1 MIPIPSK
8 RLASTLNLKQRELLA
23 LVGGGGK
30 STLLFQLAR
39 SLNRRTIV
47 TTTTKMGERQ
57 TGSLEVIEAPVTR
70 PLELWKG
77 TSPVFVRAGVKDGKS
92 IGVGPSLCDDWFS
105 DHSLCDVVL
114 VEADGARHRPF
125 KAPANFEPVLPDQTT
140 TVLAVIGADALGRVI
155 ADQCHRPLRV
165 AAVAGCSPY
174 ERLTPA
180 RAATVL
186 TSPSGSFKGCPTP
199 ARKVVVIT
207 KVPSQEDD
215 PITALLVDELVEA
228 LTPNNEVVS
237 IEFEHVE

>member
-1 MIPIPSK
+1 
-8 RLASTLNLKQRELLA
+8 
-23 LVGGGGK
+23 
-30 STLLFQLAR
+30 
-39 SLNRRTIV
+39 
-47 TTTTKMGERQ
+47 
-57 TGSLEVIEAPVTR
+57 VIEDPFTR
-70 PLELWKG
+70 PLELWDG
-77 TSPVFVRAGVKDGKS
+77 TSPVFVRSGVKDGKS
-92 IGVGPSLCDDWFS
+92 IGVRPSLCDGWFS

-165 AAVAGCSPY
+165 AAAAGCSPY

-186 TSPSGSFKGCPTP
+186 TSPYGSFKGCPTQ

-207 KVPSQEDD
+207 KVPSEKND
-215 PITALLVDELVEA
+215 PITSDLVEELVDA

>member
-1 MIPIPSK
+1 
-8 RLASTLNLKQRELLA
+8 
-23 LVGGGGK
+23 
-30 STLLFQLAR
+30 
-39 SLNRRTIV
+39 
-47 TTTTKMGERQ
+47 
-57 TGSLEVIEAPVTR
+57 APFTR
-70 PLELWKG
+70 PLESWNG
-77 TSPVFVRAGVKDGKS
+77 TSPVLVRAGVKDGKS
-92 IGVGPSLCDDWFS
+92 IGVRPSVCDDWFS

-125 KAPANFEPVLPDQTT
+125 KAPANFEPMLPDKTT

-186 TSPSGSFKGCPTP
+186 TSPYGSFKECPTQ

-207 KVPSQEDD
+207 KVQSRQND
-215 PITALLVDELVEA
+215 PTNALLVDELVDS

>member
-1 MIPIPSK
+1 
-8 RLASTLNLKQRELLA
+8 
-23 LVGGGGK
+23 
-30 STLLFQLAR
+30 
-39 SLNRRTIV
+39 
-47 TTTTKMGERQ
+47 
-57 TGSLEVIEAPVTR
+57 VIEAPFTR
-70 PLELWKG
+70 PLESWSG
-77 TSPVFVRAGVKDGKS
+77 TSPVLVRAGVKDGKS
-92 IGVGPSLCDDWFS
+92 IGVRPSVCDDWFS

-125 KAPANFEPVLPDQTT
+125 KAPANFEPMLPDKTT

-186 TSPSGSFKGCPTP
+186 TSPPGSFKGCPTQ

-207 KVPSQEDD
+207 KVQSRQND
-215 PITALLVDELVEA
+215 PTTALLVDELVDS

>member
-8 RLASTLNLKQRELLA
+8 RLVTALNLKQRELLA

-57 TGSLEVIEAPVTR
+57 TGSLEVIEAPFTK
-70 PLELWKG
+70 PLKLWNG
-77 TSPVFVRAGVKDGKS
+77 LSPVFVRTGVKDRKS
-92 IGVGPSLCDDWFS
+92 IGVRPSLCDEWFS
-105 DHSLCDVVL
+105 DQALCDVVL
-114 VEADGARHRPF
+114 VEADGARHLPF

-186 TSPSGSFKGCPTP
+186 TSAYGSFKGCPTQ

-207 KVPSQEDD
+207 KVPPHETDR
-215 PITALLVDELVEA
+215 ITSHLVEELVEA

>member
-1 MIPIPSK
+1 MPPIPSK
-8 RLASTLNLKQRELLA
+8 RLATALNLEQRELLA

-30 STLLFQLAR
+30 STLLFKLAQ

-57 TGSLEVIEAPVTR
+57 TGNLEVIEAPFTE
-70 PLELWKG
+70 PLELWSG
-77 TSPVFVRAGVKDGKS
+77 TSPVFVRSGVRDRKT
-92 IGVGPSLCDDWFS
+92 IGVHPSLCDDWFS

-114 VEADGARHRPF
+114 VEADGARRRPF
-125 KAPANFEPVLPDQTT
+125 KAPANFEPMFPDQTT
-140 TVLAVIGADALGRVI
+140 TALAVIGADALGRVI

-165 AAVAGCSPY
+165 AAVADCSPY

-186 TSPSGSFKGCPTP
+186 TSPNGSFSGCPTK

-207 KVPSQEDD
+207 KVPSEKND
-215 PITALLVDELVEA
+215 PITFDLVEELVDN
-228 LTPNNEVVS
+228 LTLSYEVVS